1 MNDGALRLVR
11 VKLEQDE
18 NGDLLLPLS
27 EEVLKSVGW
36 KVGDIIIWNENKD
49 GTFTLTKKNEQSE
62 KNLDLLQI
70 IN

>member
-1 MNDGALRLVR
+1 MI
-11 VKLEQDE
+11 VKLEKDE

>member
-1 MNDGALRLVR
+1 MI

-36 KVGDIIIWNENKD
+36 KVGDIIIWNEDKD

>member
-1 MNDGALRLVR
+1 MI

-18 NGDLLLPLS
+18 NGDLLLQLS

>member
-1 MNDGALRLVR
+1 MR

-62 KNLDLLQI
+62 KNLDFL
-70 IN
+70 

>member
-1 MNDGALRLVR
+1 MI
-11 VKLEQDE
+11 VKLDQDE

>member
-1 MNDGALRLVR
+1 MI

-27 EEVLKSVGW
+27 EELLKSVGW
-36 KVGDIIIWNENKD
+36 KLGDIIVWNENKD

>member
-1 MNDGALRLVR
+1 MIVTLD
-11 VKLEQDE
+11 QDE

>member
-1 MNDGALRLVR
+1 MI

-18 NGDLLLPLS
+18 NGDLILPLS

>member
-1 MNDGALRLVR
+1 MI

-27 EEVLKSVGW
+27 EEVLKCVGW

>member
-1 MNDGALRLVR
+1 MI

-27 EEVLKSVGW
+27 EELLKSVGW
-36 KVGDIIIWNENKD
+36 KLGDIIIWNENKD

>member
-1 MNDGALRLVR
+1 MI

-62 KNLDLLQI
+62 KKS
-70 IN
+70 

>member
-1 MNDGALRLVR
+1 MIVT
-11 VKLEQDE
+11 LEQDE

>member
-1 MNDGALRLVR
+1 MI
-11 VKLEQDE
+11 VKLDQDE

-27 EEVLKSVGW
+27 EELLKSVGW
-36 KVGDIIIWNENKD
+36 KLGDIIVWNENKD

>member
-1 MNDGALRLVR
+1 MI
-11 VKLEQDE
+11 VKLDQDE

-27 EEVLKSVGW
+27 EELLKSVGW
-36 KVGDIIIWNENKD
+36 KLGDIIIWNENKD

>member
-1 MNDGALRLVR
+1 MI

-27 EEVLKSVGW
+27 EEVLKSVGR

-49 GTFTLTKKNEQSE
+49 GTFTLAKKNEQSE

>member
-1 MNDGALRLVR
+1 MI

-49 GTFTLTKKNEQSE
+49 GTFTLTKKNEQYE

>member
-1 MNDGALRLVR
+1 MI

>member
-1 MNDGALRLVR
+1 MI
-11 VKLEQDE
+11 VKLDQDE

-27 EEVLKSVGW
+27 EELLKSVGW
-36 KVGDIIIWNENKD
+36 KFGDIIIWNENKD